1 MSFTEIFRRE
11 REREREMEN
20 AALYVLCISVSLS
33 VLLSG
38 LIRYFVDVKETSRV
52 IQNIDRRI
60 EFIQND
66 SAKVRGRRFLFKIE
80 SSLSYYIQSTTVQQ
94 SNEFSYLCKDSTK
107 ISGVEEKKKRFVGR
121 FKERRFGDV
130 VQKRYRSLC
139 KGKSE
144 YPAIFFIFLIESPN
158 MI

>member
-1 MSFTEIFRRE
+1 
-11 REREREMEN
+11 MEN

-38 LIRYFVDVKETSRV
+38 LMRYFVDVKETSRV
-52 IQNIDRRI
+52 IRNIDRRI

-66 SAKVRGRRFLFKIE
+66 SAKVRWTSFFFLILNT
-80 SSLSYYIQSTTVQQ
+80 LSYYIQSTTVQQ

-107 ISGVEEKKKRFVGR
+107 SSGVEEKKKGSVGK
-121 FKERRFGDV
+121 FQERRFGDV
-130 VQKRYRSLC
+130 VQKRYRALC

-144 YPAIFFIFLIESPN
+144 SPTIFFYLNCVFTCSYSIR
-158 MI
+158 